1 MRWQD
6 EGRRWPLLA
15 GSPAWVSVLV
25 SQVNAL
31 TKFMPGSNPSS
42 SCLSSMAPT
51 ASNAHCPS
59 LWWTN
64 SNSPLQFIPNAS
76 TWKTLPEC
84 SRLSQVPFSGSEQ
97 SPYPT
102 KSDWNQLF
110 TWMFCTEKYV
120 LQGHSSISIHL
131 TIHLPWTP
139 TDPLIWCSSIHPS
152 TCPSI
157 HPPTHPSIHPSIHPP
172 VHPSIHVPNIY
183 LVSTILWVLRIA
195 NWKSLFSENLFI
207 CVSLAPGR
215 TMKVRT
221 IDTTLKNSGCLLS
234 LLWQLLHV
242 TWKSNHYAVYLKLNT
257 SVNYIS
263 IKLAEK

>member
-42 SCLSSMAPT
+42 SCLSSVAPT

-110 TWMFCTEKYV
+110 TCMFCTEKYV

-131 TIHLPWTP
+131 TIHLPEHL
-139 TDPLIWCSSIHPS
+139 LIHWSGV
-152 TCPSI
+152 
-157 HPPTHPSIHPSIHPP
+157 HPSIHPP
-172 VHPSIHVPNIY
+172 VLPSIHVPNIY